1 MTIGWIELLAG
12 MLMGLVIG
20 QRLFSQY
27 YRRAR
32 HELKESK
39 QALREIMYQTHHLGI
54 NPIAKRIRGLCLL
67 GKRLATNLSPS
78 PEAEEVQTLFE
89 TIESQALSL
98 ENDTLD
104 KVKEFEHLQ

>member
-1 MTIGWIELLAG
+1 MTYLFVLLAG

-32 HELKESK
+32 MEVEESK
-39 QALREIMYQTHHLGI
+39 AAVRTIMYQTHHLGI

-67 GKRLATNLSPS
+67 GKRITEDLSPS
-78 PEAEEVQTLFE
+78 PQAAEAHTLFE
-89 TIESQALSL
+89 TIEAQALSL
-98 ENDTLD
+98 EKDTLD
-104 KVKEFEHLQ
+104 KVKQFEHLQ